1 MARPPGRGRRT
12 GEDVRSVGSEFAERR
27 SAGRIPTADNL
38 GLVAWGHAEYFHRFL
53 QRGKAMAFAANKVSA
68 HSFAWE
74 IELTAILANFGLPP
88 ANVHALLN
96 AAGFRQPLPT

>member
-1 MARPPGRGRRT
+1 
-12 GEDVRSVGSEFAERR
+12 
-27 SAGRIPTADNL
+27 
-38 GLVAWGHAEYFHRFL
+38 
-53 QRGKAMAFAANKVSA
+53 MAFAADKVSA

-96 AAGFRQPLPT
+96 AAAFRQPLPTYEFAKCILGSSSRDDVDFPPRRLGADKTFGDSTSGLLGGRPRGSGT